1 MGKKVNTSLSNI
13 HDHFTPWSQ
22 YLGYTKEKKLK
33 LLRANKETF
42 FLFEKDDVLLFWNE
56 ILNITNDN
64 FQKNKSLLQK
74 IENKGIPY
82 LNNNEKEKGLE
93 KESWSYGDL
102 YIQYNIV
109 FPEIDNLYDCVNE
122 IYEEEETEEA
132 KKNKNDTQSKKYI
145 MSKNCSMNKLFDN
158 NADDLCRL

>member
-1 MGKKVNTSLSNI
+1 LEKNGNENENSILKSDIIINVNNI
-13 HDHFTPWSQ
+13 IHHKFRRVNDYDILYIQEIT
-22 YLGYTKEKKLK
+22 LKEYYNNAYFKIKLP
-33 LLRANKETF
+33 N
-42 FLFEKDDVLLFWNE
+42 DE

-82 LNNNEKEKGLE
+82 LNNTGNEKEK
-93 KESWSYGDL
+93 ESWNYGDL
-102 YIQYNIV
+102 YIQYNII

-132 KKNKNDTQSKKYI
+132 KENKNDNQSIKYI
-145 MSKNCSMNKLFDN
+145 MSKNCGLYELFDN
-158 NADDLCRL
+158 I